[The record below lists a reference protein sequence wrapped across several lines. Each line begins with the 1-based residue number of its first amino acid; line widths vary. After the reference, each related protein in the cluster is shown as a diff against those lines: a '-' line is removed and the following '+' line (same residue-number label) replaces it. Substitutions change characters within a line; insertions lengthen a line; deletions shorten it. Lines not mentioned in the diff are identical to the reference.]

1 MTTFNDSKI
10 INEARQVISSIEL
23 KLMKQPVNQNKQNS
37 VDKLNSLMHY
47 TCYLEKQN
55 YDFYDKFTKQLQRIQ
70 MLENHIDNLQ
80 NKINVDK
87 KIKSDSIKDV
97 ASFISLVLFSFHP
110 FQILV

>member
-1 MTTFNDSKI
+1 MKITTFNDSKI
-10 INEARQVISSIEL
+10 IQEARQVISSIEL
-23 KLMKQPVNQNKQNS
+23 KLMKQPPNQNKQNS

-55 YDFYDKFTKQLQRIQ
+55 YDFYDKFTKQLQKIQ

-87 KIKSDSIKDV
+87 NIRE
-97 ASFISLVLFSFHP
+97 L
-110 FQILV
+110 